1 MTITLLLLFAGVGS
15 GCLGSTPTA
24 PSTSEPVAVAETLQG
39 TLSVNGART
48 HSFTVDRAG
57 DVTARLTILSDQ
69 AAIVGLG
76 LGTWN
81 GTTCAIIL
89 ANDAATIGSS
99 VAGTAEATGDF
110 CARISDIG
118 LLVTSVDYII
128 DVSHF

>member
-1 MTITLLLLFAGVGS
+1 
-15 GCLGSTPTA
+15 LGSTPTA
-24 PSTSEPVAVAETLQG
+24 PSTPEPIVVAETFQG

-76 LGTWN
+76 LGSWN
-81 GTTCAIIL
+81 GATCAIVL

-99 VAGTAEATGDF
+99 LAGTAEATGDF
-110 CARISDIG
+110 CTRISDIG
-118 LLVTSVDYII
+118 LLVTNVDYII